1 MASSTIDS
9 RVLSMIALSIFFSM
23 SVRQASMIMAEAITM
38 TQTQKKNKK
47 EHSINHWVLHL
58 LLIVILALELFFSDS
73 QALRC

>member
-38 TQTQKKNKK
+38 TQTQKKKK
-47 EHSINHWVLHL
+47 KKHSINHWVLHL

-73 QALRC
+73 QAL